1 MTQSTLAKITGIV
14 CFSILILSCSFLE
27 KVVSQ
32 GTETQKGGAGPAQT
46 AEDPRVQKS
55 LALRSVQMELET
67 TFPGQAADRIQV
79 WIDADGNQ
87 RIERTLPAP
96 EGEDVSESPNANVLE
111 IFVIGGSAY
120 SRMGK
125 EGQPESSPEQ
135 VDALHRIL
143 YNPTGPGMWLM
154 LIPKKGFTSAGKEEK
169 GGFQTTRYSVNGSV
183 EEGSIRGDI
192 WQDEGTKALIGAD
205 LSVSE
210 TLFYPPDMGKNG
222 TVTIRLT
229 VEKAD
234 VPSIT
239 LPG

>member
-1 MTQSTLAKITGIV
+1 MTQSKLAKITGIV
-14 CFSILILSCSFLE
+14 CFSALILSCSFLE
-27 KVVSQ
+27 SVVSR
-32 GTETQKGGAGPAQT
+32 GTETQKGGAESAQT

-55 LALRSVQMELET
+55 LALRSVQMDLET
-67 TFPGQAADRIQV
+67 TFPGQNADRIQV
-79 WIDADGNQ
+79 WIDAEGNQ

-96 EGEDVSESPNANVLE
+96 EGEDVSESPDANVLE

-125 EGQPESSPEQ
+125 EGQAESSPEQ

-154 LIPKKGFTSAGKEEK
+154 LIPKNSFTSAGKDEK

-192 WQDEGTKALIGAD
+192 WQEEGTNALVGAD

-210 TLFYPPDMGKNG
+210 SLFYPPDTGRNG